1 MRKEAWCEKGSDH
14 YATATRVAEHKE
26 SRPIR
31 QPSTRPVSCP
41 PPVPNTLEAEGGDRR
56 RLSPLSIRRR
66 QVRRTVFLLILYR
79 SYRSQ
84 WLSIFAKTTN

>member
-41 PPVPNTLEAEGGDRR
+41 LPVPGTLEAEGGDRR
-56 RLSPLSIRRR
+56 RLPPKHSQAAGAAYFP
-66 QVRRTVFLLILYR
+66 LILYR
-79 SYRSQ
+79 SYR
-84 WLSIFAKTTN
+84 W